1 MKTSRAIKSAE
12 RTLGILELFSRRQEP
27 VTVGEVTRDLNIP
40 QPSVSMLLGNLADL
54 GYLEYDRKS
63 RTYAPTIRV
72 ALLAGWIGRR
82 FNRASTLAA
91 SLEELHELLGEEVY
105 VGIQNSAAAQYV
117 QRCGAEISNVD
128 SKQLRSL
135 TCSAMGRALLSAKD
149 DSEIVHWVRR
159 CNAEA
164 TEARYRISE
173 SAFLTVM
180 ADVRRAGY
188 AETRG
193 SLNPGFSGIAV
204 YVPSL
209 MGRHP
214 LAIGCGGP
222 MERMDAKRELI
233 VESLRSFQVDGME
246 PLPLTRAS

>member
-1 MKTSRAIKSAE
+1 
-12 RTLGILELFSRRQEP
+12 
-27 VTVGEVTRDLNIP
+27 VGDVTRDLHIP

-82 FNRASTLAA
+82 FNSASTLAS
-91 SLEELHELLGEEVY
+91 SLEELHEVLGEEVY
-105 VGIQNSAAAQYV
+105 VGIQNGASAQYV
-117 QRCGAEISNVD
+117 QRCGADISNVD

-149 DSEIVHWVRR
+149 DAEIVRWVRR

-164 TEARYRISE
+164 TEERYKISE
-173 SAFLTVM
+173 SAFMTLI
-180 ADVRRAGY
+180 ADVRRVGY

-193 SLNPGFSGIAV
+193 CLTPGSTGIAV

-222 MERMDAKRELI
+222 TERMEEKRPLI
-233 VESLRSFQVDGME
+233 IETLRTFQADWLGQ
-246 PLPLTRAS
+246 PLARAS